1 MNAVGFSY
9 SPTCA
14 VSRLGVAEVSKA
26 RIEQATKQRQYLTNF
41 VGDLLR
47 AELPLDYGRKKHL
60 VCDLILL
67 K

>member
-1 MNAVGFSY
+1 MNAVDFSY
-9 SPTCA
+9 STTCA

-26 RIEQATKQRQYLTNF
+26 RIEQATQAATIPDYF